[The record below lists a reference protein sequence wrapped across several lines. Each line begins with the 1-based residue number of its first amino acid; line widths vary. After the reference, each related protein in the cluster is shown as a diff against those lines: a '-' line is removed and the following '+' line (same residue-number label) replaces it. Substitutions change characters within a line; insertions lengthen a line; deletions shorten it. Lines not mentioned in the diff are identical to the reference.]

1 MEVIS
6 YLGLFGSVFL
16 LIALALRGID
26 IIFAALLCSVVVIV
40 TNGLPLADSLM
51 NAFALGKL
59 GAFTFAGKFFLLFAA
74 GAVFGRVMGDSGAAA
89 AVAMALVR
97 KLGAERA
104 LIITTLA
111 CGLLTYGGVVVFVV
125 IFAMYPLG
133 LQLLRESNI
142 PKRLFCAALALGA
155 GTFTLTALPGTPS
168 IHNVIAASAL
178 KTDLFAAPMLGLIGG
193 GVMLALGVLYL
204 ERQRRAA
211 KIAGE
216 GFEPGPRD
224 QLLDLNDVKLPHW
237 QNALIPLIVVL
248 GTILAPRLLTMA
260 GVEAGGRAG
269 QVLTFAAQQP
279 IIWPSIAL
287 FIGSILALSLFA
299 SVRRRGLLVMGHGT
313 QDAIMPLINT
323 AAVIG
328 FGGVVTQT
336 AGFQDFIGLAINSG
350 LPPLVSVFGSVS
362 LISAVTGSASGG
374 LQIFMQTL
382 APGYLA
388 MGISPEVL
396 HRVAAIASGG
406 FDSLPHC
413 GAVVAMLTITQ
424 LTHKQGY
431 KDVGVVTVVIPVIA
445 TGVVIAAAAVGIV

>member
-1 MEVIS
+1 
-6 YLGLFGSVFL
+6 
-16 LIALALRGID
+16 
-26 IIFAALLCSVVVIV
+26 
-40 TNGLPLADSLM
+40 
-51 NAFALGKL
+51 
-59 GAFTFAGKFFLLFAA
+59 
-74 GAVFGRVMGDSGAAA
+74 
-89 AVAMALVR
+89 
-97 KLGAERA
+97 
-104 LIITTLA
+104 
-111 CGLLTYGGVVVFVV
+111 
-125 IFAMYPLG
+125 
-133 LQLLRESNI
+133 
-142 PKRLFCAALALGA
+142 
-155 GTFTLTALPGTPS
+155 
-168 IHNVIAASAL
+168 
-178 KTDLFAAPMLGLIGG
+178 
-193 GVMLALGVLYL
+193 
-204 ERQRRAA
+204 
-211 KIAGE
+211 
-216 GFEPGPRD
+216 
-224 QLLDLNDVKLPHW
+224 
-237 QNALIPLIVVL
+237 VVL
-248 GTILAPRLLTMA
+248 GTILAPRLLAMA

-269 QVLTFAAQQP
+269 QVLVFAAQQP

-431 KDVGVVTVVIPVIA
+431 RDVGVVTVVIPVIA